1 MINIKRLKT
10 TDADF
15 KQRLDQILAFEGAQ
29 DDSIDNVVNNIL
41 KDVKAR
47 GDAAVLEYT
56 NRFDRL
62 SAKSMAEL
70 EIPKSAL

>member
-1 MINIKRLKT
+1 M
-10 TDADF
+10 
-15 KQRLDQILAFEGAQ
+15 
-29 DDSIDNVVNNIL
+29 NNIL

-47 GDAAVLEYT
+47 GDAAVIEYT

-70 EIPKSAL
+70 ELPSEDTPFAKPDWLGDEITSDGMYTNAYLSKHPYSSWPE